1 MNPCHGPLVR
11 SVGTVGL
18 GQITERVRSTL
29 TFPQTATDINGYVVW
44 FPSYH
49 NPNSGDGYPANYFV
63 FTNSL
68 TSTAPLNNSTNP
80 LGTIAENTTG
90 LFYADPASPTVATSS
105 AFSRARSLAACLQ
118 VEYLGALSSASG
130 QVAVIS
136 NFSFN
141 AFNRGGATSTTITA
155 PTVDQLFSYAH
166 DRKRLQMTGHEVVW
180 RPSDAQSVF
189 RGSGTFAGTATDL
202 RADAIMRRGTA
213 TANTT
218 VVCSTQP
225 ADIYGIC
232 IAWRGVPPTAL
243 CMSINAVKVVDCE
256 LAPSGNNI
264 EPTYVSAEAPV
275 TGVLGSTISSIT
287 NYLDSYVPNW
297 QSRAVNATIGVAGD
311 LAMAYAPALLPGTAS
326 RGVLGRSNPFYE
338 RHPRPLMPPP
348 TMP

>member
-29 TFPQTATDINGYVVW
+29 TFPSTATDINGYVVW

-49 NPNSGDGYPANYFV
+49 NANSSDGYPANYYV

-68 TSTAPLNNSTNP
+68 TSTAPLNTTTNP
-80 LGTIAENTTG
+80 LGAIAENTTG
-90 LFYADPASPTVATSS
+90 LFYSDPASSTVATSS

-141 AFNRGGATSTTITA
+141 AFNRGAVSTNTITA

-166 DRKRLQMTGHEVVW
+166 ERKRLQMTGHEVIW
-180 RPSDAQSVF
+180 RPSDSQSVY
-189 RGSGTFAGTATDL
+189 RGSGSFAGTATDL

-213 TANTT
+213 TSTT
-218 VVCSTQP
+218 TASCSTEP

-232 IAWRGVPPTAL
+232 IAWRGVPATAL
-243 CMSINAVKVVDCE
+243 CMSINAVKVIDLE
-256 LAPSGNNI
+256 LGPSGNNI
-264 EPTYVSAEAPV
+264 EPSYLSAEVPA

-287 NYLDSYVPNW
+287 NYLDSNIPNW

-326 RGVLGRSNPFYE
+326 RGIRGRMPL
-338 RHPRPLMPPP
+338 PLMPPP
-348 TMP
+348 TLP